1 MNSGM
6 YECVVFVDLKKAY
19 DMVDRQILLTAVESR
34 LTHRNPTL
42 DVLQQLLKPSKIL
55 MSGDLNLG
63 FKSNRG
69 VPKGS

>member
-1 MNSGM
+1 MNSGE

-34 LTHRNPTL
+34 LTHRNPNL
-42 DVLQQLLKPSKIL
+42 DVLQQLLKPSRIL
-55 MSGDLNLG
+55 MAGDLNLG

-69 VPKGS
+69 VPQGS